1 MVNPNTTGRV
11 WNWDRDPETKI
22 NGVLITVFGNYLIQ
36 NLFTIEIIA
45 NTNTNANTL
54 SSSLIL
60 SFKFV
65 NIQNKLIYIILILIV
80 Y

>member
-54 SSSLIL
+54 SSSVIL